1 MSDPKH
7 PWAEQAPPGSNGK
20 PAAGRHV
27 PRWGIVLFWILV
39 VVVVLMLLSQLDLF
53 GD

>member
-1 MSDPKH
+1 MSDPKY
-7 PWAEQAPPGSNGK
+7 PWAEQAPTDPNGK
-20 PAAGRHV
+20 PAGRHV